1 MPSPVL
7 LATLFHAIAQKS
19 RREQTPP
26 SQRQFDNMA
35 DEELGRTSSS
45 SRFTPQRV
53 RSPSPTSPGPASRD
67 DRHNEELVDGNEEE
81 EGEGEGAEE
90 NVEEGER
97 IDQAERDRRPPMRHQ
112 SSSSTYTADSAA
124 ISEDQ
129 SGQSRHRRRL
139 PRWRPF
145 NTQPPPPDQRGWIRR
160 IRYFIW
166 QNDPDADSGEFIP
179 NYRYLP
185 ILSGILSPFA
195 ILLEIP
201 ALTEPWYIRTEGN
214 KTVETRSNPMVLEAG
229 MAVSMAFAV
238 IANTA
243 LIMRFL
249 EKRVKVMTIIC
260 MLFLI
265 LHDVINIIAVTVF
278 GVVHRHDDGFTYG
291 EAFWITVCS
300 TIASIVATA
309 TLGWDL
315 WHTPDFAKS
324 GSGLTRKQR
333 SLIILVMILIT
344 YIALGSLVYAVIMD
358 LTFQD
363 GLYFTVV
370 SIETIGFGDI
380 APNNTGSRVFA
391 IFYNTFGII
400 NVGLVVSTTR
410 DTIVEAFENAY
421 RKRRAEVARRRH
433 ETRVLKANK
442 KARRVAV
449 ENVLKEAGL
458 PVYVRNEN
466 APAHLFGVPGT
477 SAMKLNEDALNDEQR
492 EQVRQT
498 VEKVHSNLVGQQSA
512 KHEELPHAELDP
524 TEKKGRAVEL
534 SQELQKEV
542 ALSGVPGKDETQ
554 EESFQDFRKRILEE
568 EQKEFATKLIVAWS
582 FFLTF
587 WVVGAAIFMHT
598 EKPWSY
604 GDSLYFCWVSFVTIG
619 YGDLTPKSP
628 AGRAIFVVWALMG
641 VAAMTILI
649 SVLSE
654 AYSTRYN
661 SALQTGSFEKAIKSF
676 NRKANSAAKSKEE
689 QDKGHPKGAKAME
702 AVTLKKLSEEKW
714 PPKERTQQLL
724 EKARDQLDEVPL
736 DVIKHAKAFNDHVRY
751 FADHPQHPDEPPPP
765 GLSALLDE
773 LAQAEQMDPRMKDE
787 LLADEEARRTLFFMS
802 YERAFKRLLET
813 AERTVNLLAVKDAE
827 RDALIARLEEAT
839 GMKTRMAP
847 ALNNEDTSTDTSP
860 TARGSSPPASG
871 PSGPASAAIRFALDD
886 NASASKTE

>member
-53 RSPSPTSPGPASRD
+53 RSPSPTSPGPAGRD
-67 DRHNEELVDGNEEE
+67 DRHNEELVDANEEE
-81 EGEGEGAEE
+81 EGEGEGDEE

-145 NTQPPPPDQRGWIRR
+145 NTQPPPPDQRGWIWR

-265 LHDVINIIAVTVF
+265 LHDIINIIAVTVF

-300 TIASIVATA
+300 TIASIVATV

-344 YIALGSLVYAVIMD
+344 YIALGSLVYAVVMD

-498 VEKVHSNLVGQQSA
+498 LEKVHSNLVGQQSG

-587 WVVGAAIFMHT
+587 WVVG
-598 EKPWSY
+598 
-604 GDSLYFCWVSFVTIG
+604 
-619 YGDLTPKSP
+619 
-628 AGRAIFVVWALMG
+628 

-676 NRKANSAAKSKEE
+676 NRKANAAAKSKEE
-689 QDKGHPKGAKAME
+689 QDKGHPEGAKAME

-860 TARGSSPPASG
+860 TARGSSPPTSG
-871 PSGPASAAIRFALDD
+871 PSGPASAAIKFALDD